1 MSLRRS
7 LRKNLL
13 AGLIVIAPI
22 TATVF
27 VLWWIFQLVDN
38 LIGRWIYPVLPFP
51 IPGLGLVTL
60 LLLLLTVGWLA
71 SRAVGGRIIGAW
83 NRMLETL
90 PVTRRIYSAAN
101 RIVRTV
107 LGAEAKPFKTV
118 VLVEYPSEGRWVV
131 GFLSGAA
138 PPVIRSRVPEA
149 VSVFVPTT
157 PNPTTGYLVIVAAT
171 RVVPI
176 EMSID
181 DAFTF
186 ILSAGSVRFDAV
198 APASLPP
205 VADPT

>member
-1 MSLRRS
+1 MSLQRS

-38 LIGRWIYPVLPFP
+38 LIGRWIYPILPFP
-51 IPGLGLVTL
+51 VPGLGILTL

-90 PVTRRIYSAAN
+90 PVTRRVYSAAN

-107 LGAEAKPFKTV
+107 LGAEARPFKTV

-131 GFLSGAA
+131 GFLSGDA
-138 PPVIRSRVPEA
+138 PPVIRGRVPEA

-157 PNPTTGYLVIVAAT
+157 PNPTTGYLVIVPRT

-176 EMSID
+176 EMTID

-198 APASLPP
+198 SPASPP
-205 VADPT
+205 RVADPA